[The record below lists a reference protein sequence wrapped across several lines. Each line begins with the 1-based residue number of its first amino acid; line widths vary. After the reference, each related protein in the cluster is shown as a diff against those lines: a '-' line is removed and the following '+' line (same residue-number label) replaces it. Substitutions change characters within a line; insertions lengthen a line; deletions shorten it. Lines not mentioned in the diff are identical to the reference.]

1 MPKSL
6 KDLFLDKDYQVP
18 FVEKPAKPENIVNSE
33 INPTR
38 PLLQFGK
45 NLPRVYGSDLVRIES
60 RGSIDPART
69 LAVNSARAVDS
80 KGGGFGRFLSNLLG
94 GGDAHRPSD
103 TIFPE
108 SGGAPVSKNGQPIN
122 GNWGG
127 LKNAVEESVEYKDIA
142 LQAISYKKPS
152 GLNKLL
158 NGLAKGNNPQEMA
171 EEAIGRAAGAAQ
183 GLITKG
189 LTAALTT
196 KRKNAAKALAEKSKS
211 KTLQEETK
219 NGNFFDYKHK
229 SSEYIKFYDSTKP
242 DATGPVPQ
250 KRTEAGIYSF
260 NDNVK
265 DLLDSDVRNDEKLK
279 EWIAKY
285 SKSQATYI
293 NFRRRNLDNSVE
305 NITLPAAIDGEITE
319 NINSEWNDYKYVGSP
334 FKNYRYNGVE
344 RTLKMSFKVYWLDFQ
359 QRSLMENKLNK
370 LRALCFPDT
379 KVSNVRLGENT
390 YKPHIFT
397 PTIVKFSIPNYYENL
412 NVIIKG
418 ISISVPQN
426 ISWASDNPDNKKLDN
441 KTIIYPTV
449 VNVSMDMTIIES
461 HILANSATGMTY
473 KFDRLNKNWSFEV
486 DRLNEST
493 AEIKSYDG
501 KGTDE

>member
-18 FVEKPAKPENIVNSE
+18 FVEKPAKPENIINSE
-33 INPTR
+33 INPIR

-45 NLPRVYGSDLVRIES
+45 NLPRVYGSDLLRIES
-60 RGSIDPART
+60 RGSIDLART
-69 LAVNSARAVDS
+69 LAVKSARAVDS

-108 SGGAPVSKNGQPIN
+108 KGGAPVSKDGQPIN
-122 GNWGG
+122 GNWSG
-127 LKNAVEESVEYKDIA
+127 LKNAVEEEVEYKDIA
-142 LQAISYKKPS
+142 LQAINYKKPS

-171 EEAIGRAAGAAQ
+171 QEAIGRATGAAQ
-183 GLITKG
+183 SLVTKG
-189 LTAALTT
+189 LTSVLTL
-196 KRKNAAKALAEKSKS
+196 KRKSAAKALAEKAKS

-229 SSEYIKFYDSTKP
+229 SSEYIKFYDSTNP
-242 DATGPVPQ
+242 DATGPT
-250 KRTEAGIYSF
+250 KKLRTEAGIYSF

-265 DLLDSDVRNDEKLK
+265 DLLDNDVKTDEQLK
-279 EWIAKY
+279 TWIDKY

-305 NITLPAAIDGEITE
+305 NITLPAAIEGEITE

-359 QRSLMENKLNK
+359 QRSLMEKKLNK

-379 KVSNVRLGENT
+379 KVANVLLGQNT
-390 YKPHIFT
+390 YKPLIFT

-426 ISWASDNPDNKKLDN
+426 ISWASDNPDNKKQDE

-449 VNVSMDMTIIES
+449 VNVSMDMTIIETHS
-461 HILANSATGMTY
+461 LVNSMEGITY
-473 KFDRLNKNWSFEV
+473 QFDKMNRNWSFEI
-486 DRLNEST
+486 DRNNES
-493 AEIKSYDG
+493 AAAIKQYNG
-501 KGTDE
+501 LGTSE